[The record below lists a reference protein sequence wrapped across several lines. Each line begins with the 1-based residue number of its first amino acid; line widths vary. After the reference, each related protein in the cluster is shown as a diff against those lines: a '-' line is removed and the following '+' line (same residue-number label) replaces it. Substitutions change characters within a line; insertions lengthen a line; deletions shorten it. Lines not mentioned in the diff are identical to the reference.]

1 MTELRATQRRG
12 AREERLD
19 AAGRF
24 SQGLAHEIKNP
35 LTSLSGALQL
45 MELSEQDQRLRAIV
59 LREVERLDRLVTDFR
74 DAGQNPQLR
83 LSRVEL
89 GELLQEV
96 SETFSHDLRYAA
108 VALEHSGLERRYFL
122 MGDGDQLRQVFW
134 NLLLNAAQHMP
145 DGGQVGLH
153 LVKEDGQALLSVIDQ
168 GPGIPA
174 DQLPLIFDPFFT
186 QRSGGTGLGLAIV
199 ERVVRAHGGD
209 IRVKSRPG
217 EGTQFL
223 LRFPLEESSA

>member
-1 MTELRATQRRG
+1 MN
-12 AREERLD
+12 

-59 LREVERLDRLVTDFR
+59 LREVERLDRLVTDYR
-74 DAGQNPQLR
+74 DAGQAPELR
-83 LSRVEL
+83 LARVEL
-89 GELLQEV
+89 GELLQQV
-96 SETFSHDLRYAA
+96 AETFSHDVRYAA
-108 VALEHSGLERRYFL
+108 VALELSGLDRRYFFQ
-122 MGDGDQLRQVFW
+122 GDGDKLRQVLW

-145 DGGQVGLH
+145 DGGQVALR
-153 LVKEDGQALLSVIDQ
+153 LEKEGGHALLVVEDQ

-186 QRSGGTGLGLAIV
+186 QRSGGTGLGLAVV
-199 ERVVRAHGGD
+199 EQVVRAHGGE

-223 LRFPLEESSA
+223 MRFPLEESSA

>member
-1 MTELRATQRRG
+1 
-12 AREERLD
+12 
-19 AAGRF
+19 
-24 SQGLAHEIKNP
+24 
-35 LTSLSGALQL
+35 
-45 MELSEQDQRLRAIV
+45 
-59 LREVERLDRLVTDFR
+59 
-74 DAGQNPQLR
+74 
-83 LSRVEL
+83 
-89 GELLQEV
+89 
-96 SETFSHDLRYAA
+96 
-108 VALEHSGLERRYFL
+108 
-122 MGDGDQLRQVFW
+122 
-134 NLLLNAAQHMP
+134 MP